1 VRDRD
6 SAISPV
12 EEHSERSAAEATQDN
27 PTPSGANALEIAFGS
42 LDDPDGVDADEDGG
56 DAGHDAE
63 RKDAEQAE
71 DQGFPGAV
79 IGGPRVELGIGRRRQ
94 TG

>member
-1 VRDRD
+1 M
-6 SAISPV
+6 SAHTSQ
-12 EEHSERSAAEATQDN
+12 RKQTARRA
-27 PTPSGANALEIAFGS
+27 PSNRNALEIAFGS

-94 TG
+94 TGYWTR